1 MSLSVFNWILVTLST
16 CSEKILLDP
25 CRVLLEYIEIEQGKK
40 KGSTCM
46 VHILISTLVEHLHV
60 GSIIVHYMYTTDQ
73 IRIFLWGIFH
83 STLFILWWLPT
94 SLLAWINPPWGRRPN
109 RAGAPMR
116 LAPAAPPPADKQKM
130 EKDKLLTSK
139 WFNNLFA
146 NRKHNSSSY
155 FKFGHNNKLQ
165 NSVFFF
171 FLKISFARCKVLS
184 WTCMANVWLEK
195 TRQFKFFGSLPSL
208 TVCFHPHS

>member
-25 CRVLLEYIEIEQGKK
+25 CRVFLEYIEIEQGKK

-60 GSIIVHYMYTTDQ
+60 GSIILHYMYITDQ
-73 IRIFLWGIFH
+73 IGIFLWGIFH

-109 RAGAPMR
+109 RAGAPIR

-146 NRKHNSSSY
+146 NREKQIIVPAISSLATTIDC
-155 FKFGHNNKLQ
+155 KT
-165 NSVFFF
+165 VFFF
-171 FLKISFARCKVLS
+171 SFSKSVLQGAMCCLGHA
-184 WTCMANVWLEK
+184 WRM
-195 TRQFKFFGSLPSL
+195 FD
-208 TVCFHPHS
+208 

>member
-25 CRVLLEYIEIEQGKK
+25 CRVFLEYIEIEQGKK

-60 GSIIVHYMYTTDQ
+60 GSVIVHYMYTTDQ
-73 IRIFLWGIFH
+73 IGIFLWGIFH

-94 SLLAWINPPWGRRPN
+94 SLLAWINPPWGRSPN
-109 RAGAPMR
+109 RAGAPIR

-130 EKDKLLTSK
+130 EKDKLLTPK

-146 NRKHNSSSY
+146 NRE
-155 FKFGHNNKLQ
+155 NK
-165 NSVFFF
+165 
-171 FLKISFARCKVLS
+171 
-184 WTCMANVWLEK
+184 
-195 TRQFKFFGSLPSL
+195 
-208 TVCFHPHS
+208 

>member
-1 MSLSVFNWILVTLST
+1 MSLSVFNWILVTLNT

-25 CRVLLEYIEIEQGKK
+25 CRVFLEYIEIEQGKK

-73 IRIFLWGIFH
+73 IGIFLWGIFR

-94 SLLAWINPPWGRRPN
+94 SLLAWINPPWGRSPN
-109 RAGAPMR
+109 RAGAPIR

-146 NRKHNSSSY
+146 NREKYIIVPAISSLATTADC
-155 FKFGHNNKLQ
+155 KTA
-165 NSVFFF
+165 VFFF
-171 FLKISFARCKVLS
+171 FSKSVLQGTKCRPGHA
-184 WTCMANVWLEK
+184 WQV
-195 TRQFKFFGSLPSL
+195 FD
-208 TVCFHPHS
+208 